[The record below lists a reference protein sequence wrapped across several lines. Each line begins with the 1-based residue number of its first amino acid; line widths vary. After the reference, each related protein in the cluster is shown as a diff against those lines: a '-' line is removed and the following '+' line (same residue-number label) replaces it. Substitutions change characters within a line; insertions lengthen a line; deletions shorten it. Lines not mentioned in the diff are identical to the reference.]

1 MKKILVPTDFSPLAE
16 NALKVAAKIAKKHD
30 GEIFLLHLLDLP
42 VDLIDPTSAGDGNVL
57 PESLFFMKLAHQRFT
72 SAMKKDYLKGIKV
85 HETVEFNEAFDGI
98 MKVSQKHDCDLI
110 VMGSH
115 GSEGLKEVFVGSN
128 TEKVVRYS
136 DIPVLVIKNE
146 AENFKAKSFL
156 FATNLALET
165 TSSYLTAVKFAEKM
179 GVKMKSVFIN
189 TVGKFRTSDH
199 IEGQIEKFRE
209 AVNDKNL
216 EIIVRNDKN
225 MEDGILNYAKKI
237 DADLV
242 GIGTHGR
249 KGISRLLNGS
259 LSEHVVNHAKRPVI
273 TFKIK

>member
-16 NALKVAAKIAKKHD
+16 NALKIAANIAKKHNA
-30 GEIFLLHLLDLP
+30 EIFLLHLLDLP
-42 VDLIDPTSAGDGNVL
+42 LDLIDPTQANTSNDL
-57 PESLFFMKLAHQRFT
+57 PESIFFMKLAHQRFT
-72 SAMKKDYLKGIKV
+72 AAMKKDYLKGIKV

-110 VMGSH
+110 IMGSH
-115 GSEGLKEVFVGSN
+115 GAEGLKEVFVGSN

-136 DIPVLVIKNE
+136 EIPVLVIKNK
-146 AENFKAKSFL
+146 AEDFKAERL
-156 FATNLALET
+156 IFATNLALET
-165 TSSYLTAVKFAEKM
+165 VGSYQNALKFSKKM
-179 GVKMKSVFIN
+179 GVKMKTVFIN

-199 IEGQIEKFRE
+199 IDGQIDKFKE
-209 AVNDKNL
+209 AIDD
-216 EIIVRNDKN
+216 EHFDIIVRNDKN
-225 MEDGILNYAKKI
+225 TEDGILNYAEKI
-237 DADLV
+237 NADMI

-259 LSEHVVNHAKRPVI
+259 LSEHLVNHAKRPVI

>member
-16 NALKVAAKIAKKHD
+16 NALKIAAKIAKKHD

-42 VDLIDPTSAGDGNVL
+42 LDLIDPTKNSKSNDL
-57 PESLFFMKLAHQRFT
+57 PESIFFMKLAHQRFT
-72 SAMKKDYLKGIKV
+72 AAMKKDYLKGIKV

-110 VMGSH
+110 IMGSH
-115 GSEGLKEVFVGSN
+115 GAEGLKEVFVGSN

-136 DIPVLVIKNE
+136 DIPVLVIKSE
-146 AENFKAKSFL
+146 TEDFKAKKML

-165 TSSYLTAVKFAEKM
+165 VGSYENAVQFSKKL
-179 GVKMKSVFIN
+179 GVEMKTVFIN

-199 IEGQIEKFRE
+199 IDGQIEKFKD
-209 AVNDKNL
+209 AVKDNNL
-216 EIIVRNDKN
+216 EIVVRNDKN
-225 MEDGILNYAKKI
+225 TEDGILNYAKKI

-249 KGISRLLNGS
+249 KGIARLLNGS
-259 LSEHVVNHAKRPVI
+259 LSEHIVNHAKRPVI
-273 TFKIK
+273 TFKLS